1 VELVAVSGALLE
13 EITLG
18 PFDVPSVV
26 RRPDVFR
33 LTKSL
38 HVVCV
43 VCSFDRF

>member
-18 PFDVPSVV
+18 SFNVPSVV
-26 RRPDVFR
+26 RRPDVFE

-38 HVVCV
+38 HVICE